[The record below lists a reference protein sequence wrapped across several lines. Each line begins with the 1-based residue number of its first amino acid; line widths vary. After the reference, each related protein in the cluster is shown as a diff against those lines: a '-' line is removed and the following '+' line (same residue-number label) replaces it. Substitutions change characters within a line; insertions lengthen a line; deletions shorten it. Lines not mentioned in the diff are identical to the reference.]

1 MKDKILLM
9 IAYLISSKPYIYV
22 LIIITLLCFIVFSL
36 TNYLTNRNISILKLD
51 ENKTKLIQIKEKEL
65 KPLED
70 KAKKLTQEFNTVKL
84 EIIPIE

>member
-9 IAYLISSKPYIYV
+9 IAYLISSKPYIYI

>member
-1 MKDKILLM
+1 M
-9 IAYLISSKPYIYV
+9 IISSITSYLITKQ
-22 LIIITLLCFIVFSL
+22 L
-36 TNYLTNRNISILKLD
+36 TIKNLD